1 MGIRLPW
8 WRLATLVLLIG
19 ALVLAIANGRT
30 IEAVII
36 GVLLVPTLVVLG
48 VWVYFW
54 ASPTQRR
61 IALKYAQPMP
71 EHDTYAA
78 LSSEIEAELQAQP
91 PWRASNSVWKTYAV
105 SPTRS
110 RPKSCWSSR

>member
-1 MGIRLPW
+1 MGVRLPW
-8 WRLATLVLLIG
+8 WRLATLALLIG

-48 VWVYFW
+48 VWVYYR

-71 EHDTYAA
+71 EHDTYMA
-78 LSSEIEAELQAQP
+78 LMS
-91 PWRASNSVWKTYAV
+91 
-105 SPTRS
+105 
-110 RPKSCWSSR
+110 